1 MATKLILVRH
11 GESEANAEHR
21 FTGQSNRYGLT
32 ERGHTQA
39 ELTAVFLQNVTIDA
53 IYASD
58 LRRAYET
65 TVHIAQKH
73 GITITE
79 HTGMREIFAGKWE
92 GERFEDL
99 PQLYP
104 EDFSVWKN
112 DIGRA
117 IPTGGES
124 VEALQRRVKA
134 AIEEIVC
141 ANPERTV
148 CIGTHA
154 TPIRVMQ
161 CIWEGRSLNEM
172 KDVPFVPNASVTTVV
187 YEEDFSF
194 HDVCIGQSEHL
205 GALST
210 KLPKSV

>member
-32 ERGHTQA
+32 ERGHAQA
-39 ELTAVFLQNVTIDA
+39 ELTAVLLQDTKIDA

-65 TVHIAQKH
+65 TVHIANKH
-73 GITITE
+73 GMTITE
-79 HTGMREIFAGKWE
+79 HIGMREIYAGKWE

-99 PQLYP
+99 PTLYP
-104 EDFSVWKN
+104 DDFSVWKN

-117 IPTGGES
+117 VPTGGES
-124 VEALQRRVKA
+124 VAALKERVNA
-134 AIEEIVC
+134 AIEEIVR
-141 ANPERTV
+141 ANPGRTV

-161 CIWEGRSLNEM
+161 CIWEGRSLDEM
-172 KDVPFVPNASVTTVV
+172 KDVPFVPNASVTTVF
-187 YEEDFSF
+187 YEEDLSF
-194 HDVCIGQSEHL
+194 HDPCIGQSEHL
-205 GALST
+205 GVLST
-210 KLPKSV
+210 RLPKMV